1 VQGQAFL
8 QLDAIEE
15 KRKAERENYED
26 FRKLKREHGYF
37 KPR

>member
-1 VQGQAFL
+1 MQGQAFL

-15 KRKAERENYED
+15 KRKVERENYED
-26 FRKLKREHGYF
+26 FRKLKREYGYF